1 MSHGYQEERKNM
13 GITIL
18 GLGPGDASLLTL
30 EARKI
35 LEDAEEIYL
44 RTSRHPTVASLPPHL
59 RLHSFDCLYE
69 SEGEFSTIYEKIAAE
84 IIQLGQRPEGVIYA
98 VPGHPLVGE
107 ETVQRILALS
117 KNQDCEVR
125 IVPGLSFI
133 EAALTSLGIDPL
145 AGLQIVDATILTE
158 RFHPNL
164 DPDLP
169 ALVGQLYSRRVGS
182 EVKLTL
188 MNLYPAE
195 HEVTLLRHLGTP
207 EAVTE
212 TILLHEL
219 DHVKDIDHLTT
230 LYVPPL
236 PKASS
241 VSTFH
246 DIVARLRAPGGCPW
260 DREQTHQTLRPHLL
274 EETYEVLQAIDEEDD
289 DALREELGDLMLQ
302 IILHAQIAVEEGSF
316 TLAQVLETII
326 EKIIRRH
333 PHVFAGL
340 EVADAD
346 EVLRNWQAI
355 KREEKGE
362 KEDELLWGMPLSLP
376 ALTLARRAQERAK
389 REELLSTSKDDLLSE
404 AQDGLAQLDEMQD
417 EEEAAEA
424 LGRLLFTLTNL
435 ARHLGVD
442 AESALRTATVR
453 FGEEVASSRRSAQ
466 LSDGQPG
473 PTR

>member
-1 MSHGYQEERKNM
+1 MS
-13 GITIL
+13 ITIL

-35 LEDAEEIYL
+35 LQDAQEIYL

-117 KNQDCEVR
+117 KDRDYEVR
-125 IVPGLSFI
+125 IVSGLSFI
-133 EAALTSLGIDPL
+133 EAALTSLEIDPL
-145 AGLQIVDATILTE
+145 NGLQIVDATVLTE

-195 HEVTLLRHLGTP
+195 HEVTLLRGLGTP

-212 TILLHEL
+212 TLPLHEL

-289 DALREELGDLMLQ
+289 EALREELGDLLLQ
-302 IILHAQIAVEEGSF
+302 IVLHAQIAVEEGSF

-355 KREEKGE
+355 KREEKEE

-404 AQDGLAQLDEMQD
+404 AQDSLAGLGEMEDED
-417 EEEAAEA
+417 EAAEA
-424 LGRLLFTLTNL
+424 LGRLLFTLTDL

>member
-1 MSHGYQEERKNM
+1 MS
-13 GITIL
+13 ITIL

-35 LEDAEEIYL
+35 LQDAQEIYL

-117 KNQDCEVR
+117 KDRDYEVR
-125 IVPGLSFI
+125 IVSGLSFI
-133 EAALTSLGIDPL
+133 EAALTSLEIDPL
-145 AGLQIVDATILTE
+145 NGLQIVDATVLTE

-195 HEVTLLRHLGTP
+195 HEVTLLRQLGTP

-212 TILLHEL
+212 TLPLHEL

-289 DALREELGDLMLQ
+289 EALREELGDLLLQ
-302 IILHAQIAVEEGSF
+302 IVLHAQIAVEEGSF

-355 KREEKGE
+355 KREEKEE

-404 AQDGLAQLDEMQD
+404 AQDSLAGLGEMEDED
-417 EEEAAEA
+417 EAAEA
-424 LGRLLFTLTNL
+424 LGRLLFTLTDL

>member
-1 MSHGYQEERKNM
+1 MS
-13 GITIL
+13 ITIL

-35 LEDAEEIYL
+35 LQDAEEIYL

-84 IIQLGQRPEGVIYA
+84 ILRLGQRPEGVVYA

-117 KNQDCEVR
+117 KDRDYEVR
-125 IVPGLSFI
+125 IVSGLSFI
-133 EAALTSLGIDPL
+133 EAALTSLEIDPL
-145 AGLQIVDATILTE
+145 NGLQIVDATVLTE

-195 HEVTLLRHLGTP
+195 HEVTLLRGLGTP

-212 TILLHEL
+212 TLPLHEL

-236 PKASS
+236 PQASS

-289 DALREELGDLMLQ
+289 EALREELGDLLLQ
-302 IILHAQIAVEEGSF
+302 IVLHSQIAVEEGSF

-362 KEDELLWGMPLSLP
+362 KEDRLLWGMPLSLP

-404 AQDGLAQLDEMQD
+404 AQDSLAGLGEMEDED
-417 EEEAAEA
+417 EAAEA
-424 LGRLLFTLTNL
+424 LGRLLFTLTDL

-453 FGEEVASSRRSAQ
+453 FGEELTSRRSEGRA
-466 LSDGQPG
+466 S
-473 PTR
+473 

>member
-1 MSHGYQEERKNM
+1 MS
-13 GITIL
+13 ITIL

-35 LEDAEEIYL
+35 LQDAEEIYL
-44 RTSRHPTVASLPPHL
+44 RTSRHPTVASLPAHL

-117 KNQDCEVR
+117 KDRDYEVR
-125 IVPGLSFI
+125 IVSGLSFI
-133 EAALTSLGIDPL
+133 EAALTSLEIDPL
-145 AGLQIVDATILTE
+145 NGLQIVDATVLTE

-169 ALVGQLYSRRVGS
+169 SLVGQLYSRRVGS

-195 HEVTLLRHLGTP
+195 HEVTLLRGLGTP

-212 TILLHEL
+212 TLPLHEL

-236 PKASS
+236 PQASS

-289 DALREELGDLMLQ
+289 EALREELGDLLLQ
-302 IILHAQIAVEEGSF
+302 IVLHSQIAVEEGSF

-404 AQDGLAQLDEMQD
+404 AQDSLAGLGEMEDED
-417 EEEAAEA
+417 EAAEA

>member
-1 MSHGYQEERKNM
+1 MS
-13 GITIL
+13 ITIL

-30 EARKI
+30 EAREI
-35 LEDAEEIYL
+35 LKGAQEIYL
-44 RTSRHPTVASLPPHL
+44 RTSHHPTVASLPPHL

-84 IIQLGQRPEGVIYA
+84 ILQLGQRPEGVVYA

-117 KNQDCEVR
+117 KDRDCEVR
-125 IVPGLSFI
+125 IVSGLSFI
-133 EAALTSLGIDPL
+133 EAALTSLEIDPL
-145 AGLQIVDATILTE
+145 NGLQIVDATVLTE

-188 MNLYPAE
+188 MNLYPAG
-195 HEVTLLRHLGTP
+195 HEVTLLRQLGTP
-207 EAVTE
+207 ETVREA
-212 TILLHEL
+212 LPLHEL

-289 DALREELGDLMLQ
+289 EALREELGDLMLQ
-302 IILHAQIAVEEGSF
+302 IVLHAQIAVEEGSF
-316 TLAQVLETII
+316 TLAQVLEAII
-326 EKIIRRH
+326 EKIVRRH

-355 KREEKGE
+355 KREEKAE

-389 REELLSTSKDDLLSE
+389 REELLTASRDALLTE
-404 AQDGLAQLDEMQD
+404 AQESLARLGEMRD
-417 EEEAAEA
+417 EEEAGEA
-424 LGRLLFTLTNL
+424 LGHLLFTLTDL

-453 FGEEVASSRRSAQ
+453 FGEGITTARRSER
-466 LSDGQPG
+466 GG
-473 PTR
+473 P

>member
-1 MSHGYQEERKNM
+1 MS
-13 GITIL
+13 ITIL

-30 EARKI
+30 EAKEV
-35 LEDAEEIYL
+35 LENAQEIYL
-44 RTSRHPTVASLPPHL
+44 RTSRHPTVASLPAHL
-59 RLHSFDCLYE
+59 RVHSFDGLYE
-69 SEGEFSTIYEKIAAE
+69 SEGEFSTIYEKIAEE
-84 IIQLGQRPEGVIYA
+84 ILRLGQRPEGVLYA

-107 ETVQRILALS
+107 ESVQRILALS
-117 KNQDCEVR
+117 RELGGEVR
-125 IVPGLSFI
+125 ILPGLSFI
-133 EAALTSLGIDPL
+133 EVALTFLSLDPL
-145 AGLQIVDATILTE
+145 DGLQIVDATTLSE
-158 RFHPNL
+158 RLHPNL

-169 ALVGQLYSRRVGS
+169 ALVGQLYGRRVAS

-188 MNLYPAE
+188 MNLYPPE

-207 EAVTE
+207 DAVAE
-212 TILLHEL
+212 PLPLHEL
-219 DHVKDIDHLTT
+219 DHLQDIDHLAT
-230 LYVPPL
+230 LFVPPL

-289 DALREELGDLMLQ
+289 EALREELGDLMLQ

-326 EKIIRRH
+326 EKLIRRH

-355 KREEKGE
+355 KRQEKEE

-389 REELLSTSKDDLLSE
+389 REELLSTSKESLLSE
-404 AQDGLAQLDEMQD
+404 AQNSLARLGEIEHQD
-417 EEEAAEA
+417 EAAEA
-424 LGRLLFTLTNL
+424 LGHLLFALTDL
-435 ARHLGVD
+435 ARRLGVD

-453 FGEEVASSRRSAQ
+453 FGEETASARRS
-466 LSDGQPG
+466 GHPG
-473 PTR
+473 EDRPDPTP